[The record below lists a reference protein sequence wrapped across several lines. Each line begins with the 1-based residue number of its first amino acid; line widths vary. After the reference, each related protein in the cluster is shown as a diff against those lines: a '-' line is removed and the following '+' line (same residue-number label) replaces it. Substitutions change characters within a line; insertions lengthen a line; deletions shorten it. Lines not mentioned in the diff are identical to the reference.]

1 MSRPKK
7 DGKRATGIQG
17 KKGNL
22 YIVIS
27 QPVIKDGKKTSEKK
41 WIKTGLQDTPENVK
55 KASQARVRLLNKQT
69 ISTIDRNITIND
81 FIDYYLDKKIREIAN
96 TTFAAYLFKSNSIK
110 SYMGSIKV
118 KDLDVKIIEGYLDSQ
133 FENNHNQERTV
144 KDKKLLLCEIIDQAV
159 KEGIIAYNPVKDV
172 SISKKL
178 ANKYA
183 KVKIDDNK
191 FFSYEEAQTFLIII
205 KDHKLYELFY
215 VTLFFGLRR
224 EEILGLKWSAIDFDE
239 KILYINHTVTRGTEV
254 NYYNTTKTE
263 SSIRKYPL
271 TDEQVE
277 MFRNLKK
284 KEKEYKK
291 LFGNG
296 YHENDYVFKH
306 PDGTLFYPDYPS
318 KSFRKV
324 IKSNQELPQD
334 ITFHGLRTSCVSI
347 LVHEGKDLKSIQEW
361 VGHKDIN
368 TTLKSY
374 TKAKEKESKLQIS
387 NTMANVIPLKKYNNQ
402 IF

>member
-27 QPVIKDGKKTSEKK
+27 QPCIKDGKKTSEKK
-41 WIKTGLQDTPENVK
+41 WIKTGLQDTPDNVK
-55 KASQARVRLLNKQT
+55 LASQARVRLLNRQT
-69 ISTIDRNITIND
+69 ICTVDRNISLND
-81 FIDYYLDKKIREIAN
+81 YVDYFLDKKRRIVLDS
-96 TTFAAYLFKSNSIK
+96 TFAAYLFKAESMK
-110 SYMGSIKV
+110 SYMGNIRV
-118 KDLDVKIIEGYLDSQ
+118 RDLDTKIIEGYLDSQ
-133 FENNHNQERTV
+133 FEINHNQERTV
-144 KDKKLLLCEIIDQAV
+144 KDKKVLLCQIIDQAV
-159 KEGIIAYNPVKDV
+159 KEGIIAYNPAKEAK
-172 SISKKL
+172 INKNL
-178 ANKYA
+178 ANKHA
-183 KVKIDDNK
+183 KVKKDDDK
-191 FFSYEEAQTFLIII
+191 FFSYEEAQAFLIIV
-205 KDHKLYELFY
+205 KDHELYELFY

-254 NYYNTTKTE
+254 NYKNAGKND

-277 MFRNLKK
+277 MFINLKK

-291 LFGNG
+291 LFGNE

-318 KSFRKV
+318 KSFNKV
-324 IKSNQELPQD
+324 IKKNPELPQY

-347 LVHEGKDLKSIQEW
+347 LVHEGKDIKSIQEW

-368 TTLKSY
+368 TTLKVY
-374 TKAKEKESKLQIS
+374 TKAKEKESKQLIS
-387 NTMANVIPLKKYNNQ
+387 NTMANVLPLKKYNKQ
-402 IF
+402 IV